1 MRKFLLPII
10 SIVNLIL
17 AGIAFGL
24 GANTAAYSPADS
36 TIGAGNYYQLVWNQP
51 QVIGM
56 LAFFFFVFAVFF
68 TLVYFIPFKHRKFA
82 NLVIGALFIGGG
94 VCTLLVPANAYI
106 MPKLSYTL
114 TGSLIAMVVL
124 MFVAGGLTL
133 LASLLEFTEKE

>member
-24 GANTAAYSPADS
+24 GGNTAAYSPVGTDRA
-36 TIGAGNYYQLVWNQP
+36 IGNYYQLVWNQP
-51 QVIGM
+51 TVMSM

-82 NLVIGALFIGGG
+82 NVLVGGLFIAAG
-94 VCTLLVPANAYI
+94 LL
-106 MPKLSYTL
+106 TL
-114 TGSLIAMVVL
+114 TVPNIYAQSNFAYTRSGSLIAMTVL
-124 MFVAGGLTL
+124 MCVAGGL
-133 LASLLEFTEKE
+133 SLLSSLIEFADKE